1 MKKLVFSVLA
11 AAAVIVGCSKSD
23 YEELRKKTD
32 ELDARVTALEDL
44 QKMMWDN
51 IQALQQIV
59 NSAEFDYVT
68 GVKALEDGS
77 GYVITVRISQ

>member
-51 IQALQQIV
+51 I
-59 NSAEFDYVT
+59 
-68 GVKALEDGS
+68 
-77 GYVITVRISQ
+77 